1 MGACPVMS
9 FPVRSY
15 RAERARLA
23 RRTGTAAWPVRWRL
37 ASHSCNHRVSYRVF
51 RGKGVCP
58 EGGLGDEE
66 AINPIPGAVVYR
78 AGACCVRGDGCRDA
92 GLLSVTCSAHGKARA
107 SQSLHLLAHARI
119 PDVAVTLTREREAPE
134 DKKGSCGAAA
144 TAPRQIAARAV
155 GRCDGPETQ
164 GR

>member
-1 MGACPVMS
+1 MGACTVMS
-9 FPVRSY
+9 FPVHYYRS
-15 RAERARLA
+15 ERARLA
-23 RRTGTAAWPVRWRL
+23 RRASIDAWPVRRRP
-37 ASHSCNHRVSYRVF
+37 ASYPCKHRVPHRVF
-51 RGKGVCP
+51 TGKGVCP

-92 GLLSVTCSAHGKARA
+92 SLLSITCSAHGKARA
-107 SQSLHLLAHARI
+107 SQSFHLLARARI
-119 PDVAVTLTREREAPE
+119 PDVAARLTREREALQ
-134 DKKGSCGAAA
+134 DKKASCGAAA

-155 GRCDGPETQ
+155 GRCDGLETQ